1 MNSYL
6 KKYGLTE
13 RFEQEATLYSGLF
26 IARVTEQH
34 RDLYKVISEQGELN
48 ASISGKLA
56 YNADNQLSYPA
67 VGDWVMID
75 RIDGTTGNAVCV
87 LPDDLIVAIQQH
99 IDGEYLYIP
108 RKAERKKK
116 WGELTNTK
124 HFLNERNTAIFE
136 EYQCGVPVEELAIK
150 YYLSP
155 KTVYK
160 ILAAI
165 KYDK

>member
-1 MNSYL
+1 M
-6 KKYGLTE
+6 G
-13 RFEQEATLYSGLF
+13 
-26 IARVTEQH
+26 
-34 RDLYKVISEQGELN
+34 YK
-48 ASISGKLA
+48 
-56 YNADNQLSYPA
+56 
-67 VGDWVMID
+67 
-75 RIDGTTGNAVCV
+75 NAVCV

-108 RKAERKKK
+108 RKAESKKK

-136 EYQCGVPVEELAIK
+136 EYQCGVPVEELASK

-160 ILAAI
+160 ILAAM